1 MPLPESKKRPGEH
14 ELEQSVAAS
23 SHRTTTY
30 SSATKCFVCDH
41 DGSMNWGLK
50 NLSTSDDGTI
60 PFGANPA
67 TDAGRE
73 VHG

>member
-1 MPLPESKKRPGEH
+1 MSRTVDADGSSTMHSPATEY
-14 ELEQSVAAS
+14 SV
-23 SHRTTTY
+23 Y
-30 SSATKCFVCDH
+30 DH
-41 DGSMNWGLK
+41 DNSTNWGLE